1 MIFFLLSFTRFSV
14 ERIENAG
21 CQSSKKME
29 IHPRFR
35 SFLQLYQ
42 LFFWLVFCAC
52 EYGRFFFM
60 RREKNRTIEPM
71 PEQKWT
77 HEYGYRRR
85 DKRMNKETRRTT
97 DTECVFLI
105 EPKQVEIT

>member
-1 MIFFLLSFTRFSV
+1 
-14 ERIENAG
+14 
-21 CQSSKKME
+21 
-29 IHPRFR
+29 
-35 SFLQLYQ
+35 
-42 LFFWLVFCAC
+42 
-52 EYGRFFFM
+52 M
-60 RREKNRTIEPM
+60 RREKNTTIEPM